1 MECWRDLQQHL
12 TARNSVVYVN
22 RNLFHSLSEPGE
34 PRVSKGSV
42 SVYMSVRMCASPGV
56 CLPARVP
63 ACVLTPVRIRGLQAG
78 PGCLFIQHIAGPGD
92 VYSSVF
98 MLLPGPASSGDFGTS
113 NRDPAPPHHP
123 VCRRHCRPAFLTASF
138 ESDRP
143 RPQSPAPAS
152 SSLLLSF
159 PPQHLTLMQ
168 PPGRSSHPHQEATL
182 GDLLALI
189 PPLPLASSLCLRKN

>member
-1 MECWRDLQQHL
+1 MECWRDLQQRL
-12 TARNSVVYVN
+12 TVRNSVVYVN

-63 ACVLTPVRIRGLQAG
+63 ACVLTPVHFRGLRTG
-78 PGCLFIQHIAGPGD
+78 PGCLFIQRVAGPGD

-98 MLLPGPASSGDFGTS
+98 MLLPGPASSGDFRTS
-113 NRDPAPPHHP
+113 NRDPPTPSPQPA
-123 VCRRHCRPAFLTASF
+123 RRHRCRSAFLTASF

-143 RPQSPAPAS
+143 RLQSPITAS
-152 SSLLLSF
+152 SSFLRSF
-159 PPQHLTLMQ
+159 PPQHLKVMQ
-168 PPGRSSHPHQEATL
+168 PPGRSSHPH
-182 GDLLALI
+182 
-189 PPLPLASSLCLRKN
+189 